1 MTLIEDNLSLNKEKT
16 KVVNINDGFVFL
28 GVRFFGKNRCVDN
41 DKIQKIISNLHS
53 ASKEKSNFIDY
64 IDEINAILLT
74 LKNYYLK
81 IIPPNSPQ
89 ITQIKEH
96 LMDSLAQKIALYK
109 QNKSI
114 NSKKE
119 FTLYLEKID
128 FGVLFGQNEI
138 KDKITLAITKGY
150 DKYLS
155 QKSYDNDSRKIN
167 QKRNFYATKIAS
179 DSTLHINQIGVYL
192 GLSKNKFVIKQ
203 YGKIYKEF
211 PISKISRIIVDSEHI
226 SLSSAVIWRCTREK
240 IHIDFIDKHYIPYAT
255 LLAYNSVSTQT
266 THKQAMLLNTPAQ
279 LYLATSFVEAKIKN
293 QTNYLK
299 YLNKYHKSLTPNI
312 QKLENILVRKLKYA
326 KNTNELMGFEG
337 SAAAIYWDG
346 IKSVLPVEFEKR
358 ITFGAKDI
366 VNSSLNYAY
375 AILYSKVQECLYLA
389 GISLHISFLH
399 ALDSTKPTLVFDMIE
414 QFRTFMVDR
423 VIVSMLNK
431 DEPISLNKEGLLTD
445 ASKKLIA
452 QNMKE
457 KLGSYTMWKKESC
470 KCENIIM
477 QECYDLA
484 HFINGESK
492 SYKPFVGKF

>member
-1 MTLIEDNLSLNKEKT
+1 MDRFIIKTTNKFIRYADDFIVCFAEKDEALEFEQKLDDFLKLLNLSLNKEKT

-96 LMDSLAQKIALYK
+96 LIDSLAQKIALYK

-155 QKSYDNDSRKIN
+155 QKSYENEPRKIN
-167 QKRNFYATKIAS
+167 QKRNFYASKIAS
-179 DSTLHINQIGVYL
+179 DSTLHINQLGVFL
-192 GLSKNKFVIKQ
+192 GLSKNKFTIKQ

-211 PISKISRIIVDSEHI
+211 PISKISRIIVDSEYI
-226 SLSSAVIWRCTREK
+226 SLSSAVVWLR
-240 IHIDFIDKHYIPYAT
+240 
-255 LLAYNSVSTQT
+255 S
-266 THKQAMLLNTPAQ
+266 
-279 LYLATSFVEAKIKN
+279 
-293 QTNYLK
+293 
-299 YLNKYHKSLTPNI
+299 
-312 QKLENILVRKLKYA
+312 
-326 KNTNELMGFEG
+326 
-337 SAAAIYWDG
+337 
-346 IKSVLPVEFEKR
+346 
-358 ITFGAKDI
+358 
-366 VNSSLNYAY
+366 
-375 AILYSKVQECLYLA
+375 
-389 GISLHISFLH
+389 
-399 ALDSTKPTLVFDMIE
+399 
-414 QFRTFMVDR
+414 
-423 VIVSMLNK
+423 
-431 DEPISLNKEGLLTD
+431 
-445 ASKKLIA
+445 
-452 QNMKE
+452 
-457 KLGSYTMWKKESC
+457 
-470 KCENIIM
+470 
-477 QECYDLA
+477 
-484 HFINGESK
+484 
-492 SYKPFVGKF
+492 